1 MLSKTKCLNII
12 ILYFVDKLP
21 SKNDISNLVYCV
33 ATIQEVQRLS
43 CVAPATLLHTTM
55 KDVSVNGY
63 KIPKGTRMIANLTKF
78 MNDPDVFPNPEELRP
93 ERFIEDAPEEHGIS
107 MRIKVQCIKETF
119 IHFILL

>member
-1 MLSKTKCLNII
+1 M
-12 ILYFVDKLP
+12 
-21 SKNDISNLVYCV
+21 VYCV

-63 KIPKGTRMIANLTKF
+63 NIPKGTRMIANLTKF

-93 ERFIEDAPEEHGIS
+93 ERFIEDAIEENGIS

-119 IHFILL
+119 IPFILLSLLGSLLINK